1 MDATSN
7 NKKGGEKAASVLTTM
22 DSGGPPTASSSCIK
36 SIVSMLTSA
45 PSTHFAIVVR
55 IGSKSTIASG
65 KAKPEKEIQKERSRS
80 KKKKT
85 RQPTQL
91 YCFSR
96 RNDKPMIHTTPL
108 KTSDDSDIS
117 ICCFTDILKRTR
129 TISKEN
135 GNFHF
140 SLLKYQNPILS

>member
-65 KAKPEKEIQKERSRS
+65 ARLSQKRRS
-80 KKKKT
+80 KKT
-85 RQPTQL
+85 
-91 YCFSR
+91 
-96 RNDKPMIHTTPL
+96 
-108 KTSDDSDIS
+108 
-117 ICCFTDILKRTR
+117 
-129 TISKEN
+129 
-135 GNFHF
+135 
-140 SLLKYQNPILS
+140 

>member
-22 DSGGPPTASSSCIK
+22 DSGGPPTASSSSCIK

-65 KAKPEKEIQKERSRS
+65 ARLSQKRRS
-80 KKKKT
+80 KKT
-85 RQPTQL
+85 
-91 YCFSR
+91 
-96 RNDKPMIHTTPL
+96 
-108 KTSDDSDIS
+108 
-117 ICCFTDILKRTR
+117 
-129 TISKEN
+129 
-135 GNFHF
+135 
-140 SLLKYQNPILS
+140 